1 MKLFKF
7 KKVNKLMKKIER
19 IVGKKNMEKAK
30 ETINTEAHKAS
41 DKIGDAVAKR
51 IKGVD
56 GDKIENELNKYIDKY
71 IK

>member
-7 KKVNKLMKKIER
+7 KKVNKLMKRIER

-30 ETINTEAHKAS
+30 ETINNEAHKAS